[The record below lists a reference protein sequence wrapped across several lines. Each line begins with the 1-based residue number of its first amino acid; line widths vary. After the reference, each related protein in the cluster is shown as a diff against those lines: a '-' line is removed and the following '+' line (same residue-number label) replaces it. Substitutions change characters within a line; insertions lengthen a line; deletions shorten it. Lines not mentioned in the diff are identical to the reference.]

1 MSGKIVNNVFRASG
15 VIAAAAG
22 GLDWSNDVVTASTLS
37 ANSSKGYFI
46 NTTSNACT
54 VTLPSSPAI
63 GDQIVFADYA
73 RTWSTNNLIIDSNGN
88 NFQGEADNY
97 TVDYSTAGQSLNI
110 VYSDATKGWLPISD
124 DAVADVGV
132 APTTQKAIM
141 IFGSDDNGATA
152 TGVSNLISSSG
163 VVASDTTAVAT
174 AKLMMMAATY
184 GFDKAVYAFGDNGS
198 SAGNT
203 NNNTRNLVSNV
214 GVVASDASGAGTA
227 RSGGAATE
235 YGTSGQAV
243 MAFGYITSSNAGTSV
258 SNLVSSSGVVAS
270 DTTGVGTVR
279 YYVAGGRYGVG
290 LGIFGFG
297 QIASNGN
304 RTAITNK
311 VSSSG
316 VVATDTSGVGTAGFS
331 RSFAEYGDG
340 LGMFIYG
347 NGEGLGY
354 SNYTN
359 RVSNTGVVASNGQA
373 AGTGRMDGSASSYGG
388 DKGIAGFGYN
398 GSALGV
404 TNLISNTGTVASD
417 TSAVGD
423 ARAKGDMAGY
433 SNSA

>member
-1 MSGKIVNNVFRASG
+1 MSGTVTSNVFRSSG
-15 VIAAAAG
+15 VIAATAAG
-22 GLDWSNDVVTASTLS
+22 INFESTVTTGTTLS
-37 ANSSKGYFI
+37 VEAGNGYFI
-46 NTTSNACT
+46 DTTSNICT
-54 VTLPSSPAI
+54 VTLPGSAEA
-63 GDQIVFADYA
+63 GDQIVLVDYA
-73 RTWSTNNLIIDSNGN
+73 RTWGTYSMFIDSNGL
-88 NFQGEADNY
+88 NFQGQADVY
-97 TVDYSTAGQSLNI
+97 TVEYGTSGATVNI
-110 VYSDATKGWLPISD
+110 VYSGATKGWTPISD
-124 DAVADVGV
+124 DVVTGAPV
-132 APTTQKAIM
+132 APVTQKAIM

-163 VVASDTTAVAT
+163 VVASDTSAVAT

-198 SAGNT
+198 SAGST

-243 MAFGYITSSNAGTSV
+243 MAFGYITSGDSGTSV

-279 YYVAGGRYGVG
+279 YYVAAGRYGVG

-297 QIASNGN
+297 NIASNGN

-316 VVATDTSGVGTAGFS
+316 VIASDTAGVGTAGFS
-331 RSFAEYGDG
+331 RSFSEYGDG

-404 TNLISNTGTVASD
+404 TNLISNTGVVASD

>member
-1 MSGKIVNNVFRASG
+1 MSGIVTGNVFKSSG
-15 VIAAAAG
+15 VIETTSAG
-22 GLDWSNDVVTASTLS
+22 LNWSSAVITGSTLS
-37 ANSSKGYFI
+37 AETGNGYFI

-54 VTLPSSPAI
+54 VTLPASPEI

-73 RTWSTNNLIIDSNGN
+73 RTWATYNLIIDSNGN
-88 NFQGEADNY
+88 NFQGSPDTF

-110 VYSDATKGWLPISD
+110 VYSDATKGWLPVSD
-124 DAVADVGV
+124 DAVADAPV
-132 APTTQKAIM
+132 APVTQKAIM

-163 VVASDTTAVAT
+163 VVASDTSAVAT

-198 SAGNT
+198 NAGNT

-243 MAFGYITSSNAGTSV
+243 MAFGYITSGDSGTNV

-279 YYVAGGRYGVG
+279 YYVAAGRYGVG

-316 VVATDTSGVGTAGFS
+316 VIASDTSGVGTAGFS
-331 RSFAEYGDG
+331 RSFSEYGDG

-359 RVSNTGVVASNGQA
+359 RVSNTGVVASNGSA